1 MKNIN
6 RASLYYLTRDKGT
19 IGIGLIVVAIGA
31 LLAFGVQTA
40 DFQARGMSFV
50 ILVIY
55 TYILGTGF
63 MQISSMLMGLTAKDK
78 LSNRVEFFVASG
90 IKIKDLILS
99 YSLQIHK
106 IVSVFALLV
115 FVFTSHSAKWNGV
128 IEMLIFFISI
138 IIALFA
144 MTLVLNTV
152 VMTVKRFKTFKNLL
166 FFTTFFFVYIIGNF
180 SDELGVLVNS
190 LNISMDIALIGFN
203 LLVSIVLLIVYALLN
218 KNLNTESIISRESL
232 WE

>member
-40 DFQARGMSFV
+40 DFQSRGMSFV

-90 IKIKDLILS
+90 IKIKDLIFS

-115 FVFTSHSAKWNGV
+115 FVFTSHSAKWNGM
-128 IEMLIFFISI
+128 IEMIIFFISI

>member
-40 DFQARGMSFV
+40 GFQSRGMSFV

-115 FVFTSHSAKWNGV
+115 FVFTSHSAKWNGM
-128 IEMLIFFISI
+128 IEMIIFFISI
-138 IIALFA
+138 IIALFT

-152 VMTVKRFKTFKNLL
+152 VMTVKRFKTFKNML

-180 SDELGVLVNS
+180 SDELSALVNS

-203 LLVSIVLLIVYALLN
+203 LSVSIVLLIVYALLN